1 MKKIAIVI
9 TVVVVLLTTGYLAYD
24 KWYKH
29 EGSTLWDNVPGNA
42 VVVFESG
49 HTIDSWDQLKASK
62 LWSSLK
68 QIEAFLNINKHIES
82 IDSISGESR
91 GVADL
96 LGKNSL
102 ISLHVTGKNSFDFT
116 FYIDLNN
123 PSAQNVATDLLEH
136 FKSTKG
142 VNYTE
147 RIYQDFKIS
156 ELISSEGSFTY
167 FVNDNV
173 LVGSFTSFLVEDV
186 VRLVKNDYK
195 GSFRK
200 SNYELYNLPKLS
212 NDDGNLYV
220 NMESASLWLST
231 FINAGKRKAVRN
243 VQNLGRSLFLD
254 MDLSEDKL
262 LLNGF
267 TTFAGNGDFLSTFNA
282 QKPVKA
288 DIKYYVPNR
297 ASWLYQLS
305 FTDPALWHNG
315 LEKYWEKHFTQF
327 LSARHDFEQDYN
339 FDFSKLY
346 DWMGTNVSL
355 VQLEPLN
362 FSGNE
367 RLTFVHCSDVTE
379 ALNQL
384 NVFSE
389 SLAQVHGD
397 SVYVENF
404 AEYEIR
410 ELKVKDFPKHA
421 FGPQF
426 DGYNECYFTLMSNY
440 IVMATSMQTLKT
452 LVEDLE
458 NENTWGRSVSFNNFL
473 ESTLEESNISLIFNT
488 RRTWTELLSQLDP
501 RWQQFANEN
510 EQPIKSFGLGSIQFS
525 RLDENFYT
533 SMALQYEEQPQLKEK
548 KVYDALKSTE
558 LSNRIITKPYVVKNH
573 IDNSLEVAVQDS
585 SYNFV
590 LIGADGNVLWRDSLG
605 QAIVSDIEQVD
616 YYKNGKLQ
624 YFFATRSALHIID
637 RLGNYVEGY
646 PVKLENASIKYA
658 SVVDYDKSKRYRFLL
673 GDERGNLY
681 LYNKEGVNLEG
692 WSPRVLTGKLASKPF
707 HIRVRG
713 KDCIVAIQQN
723 GIVNV
728 LTRRGEMMPGFPLNV
743 DARINTRPFVNIG
756 SDFDKTVFTLLSREG
771 RLIKFNLNGTVV
783 STEQL
788 YKPTKETRFELI
800 PDALDKTYII
810 ARQDLARLVL
820 LSHEHQEIISKDYLS
835 SEQLYVQY
843 YDLGSDHK
851 IYVITDKAQ
860 DFTYIYDGA
869 GKLISS
875 RPIDS
880 EQEIALMY
888 FDSTG
893 KYQVYVVSSDTFKVL
908 SF

>member
-9 TVVVVLLTTGYLAYD
+9 TIVVVFLTAGYLAYD
-24 KWYKH
+24 KWYKY
-29 EGSTLWDNVPGNA
+29 EVSTLWDNVPGNA
-42 VVVFESG
+42 VIVFESG
-49 HTIDSWDQLKASK
+49 HTIESWQQLKASR
-62 LWSSLK
+62 LWNSL
-68 QIEAFLNINKHIES
+68 QRIEAFSNIDKNIEG
-82 IDSISGESR
+82 IDSISSRAR
-91 GVADL
+91 GVAGL

-102 ISLHVTGKNSFDFT
+102 ISLHVTGKNNFDFT
-116 FYIDLNN
+116 FFIDLNN

-136 FKSTKG
+136 FKSKKEVT
-142 VNYTE
+142 YAE

-156 ELISSEGSFTY
+156 ELTSSARSFTY
-167 FVNDNV
+167 FINNNV

-195 GSFRK
+195 GSFK
-200 SNYELYNLPKLS
+200 QSNYELFDLPKLS
-212 NDDGNLYV
+212 NDDGNLYI
-220 NMESASLWLST
+220 NMESTSLWLST
-231 FINAGKRKAVRN
+231 FLRADKRKSARN

-267 TTFAGNGDFLSTFNA
+267 TTFSSNIDFLSTFNA

-288 DIKYYVPNR
+288 DVKYYIPNR
-297 ASWLYQLS
+297 ASWLYQLA
-305 FTDPALWHNG
+305 FTDPEIWHNE
-315 LEKYWEKHFTQF
+315 LKKYWGKYSPQF
-327 LSARHDFEQDYN
+327 LTARRDFEQEYN
-339 FDFSKLY
+339 LDFSKIY
-346 DWMGTNVSL
+346 DWIGTSVSL

-362 FSGNE
+362 FSENE
-367 RLTFVHCSDVTE
+367 RITLVHCSDVTE

-384 NVFSE
+384 NTFSE
-389 SLAQVHGD
+389 SLAQAHGD

-410 ELKVKDFPKHA
+410 ELKAKDFPKNA

-426 DGYNECYFTLMSNY
+426 DGYDECYFTLMGDY

-458 NENTWGRSVSFNNFL
+458 GENTWGRSVSYNNFL

-488 RRTWTELLSQLDP
+488 RRVWMELTSQADS
-501 RWQQFANEN
+501 RWQQFSNEN
-510 EQPIKSFGLGSIQFS
+510 EQSLKSFGLGSVQFS

-533 SMALQYEEQPQLKEK
+533 SIALQHEDQPQPKEK

-558 LSNRIITKPYVVKNH
+558 LSNKIITKPYVVKNH
-573 IDNSLEVAVQDS
+573 TNNGLEVAVQDS
-585 SYNFV
+585 AYNFV
-590 LIGADGNVLWRDSLG
+590 LIGVDGNVLWRDSLG

-624 YFFATRSALHIID
+624 YFFATKSALHIID
-637 RLGNYVEGY
+637 RLGNYIDGY
-646 PVKLENASIKYA
+646 PVRLENVNIKYA

-681 LYNKEGVNLEG
+681 LFNKEGISLEG
-692 WSPRVLTGKLASKPF
+692 WSPRELTGKLASKPF

-713 KDCIVAIQQN
+713 KDCIVAIQQD
-723 GIVNV
+723 GVVNV
-728 LTRRGEMMPGFPLNV
+728 MNRRGEMMPGFPLNV
-743 DARINTRPFVNIG
+743 DARINTKPFVNIG
-756 SDFDKTVFTLLSREG
+756 SDFDKTIFTLLSREG
-771 RLIKFNLNGTVV
+771 RLIRFNLSGTIV

-810 ARQDLARLVL
+810 ARQDMSRLVL
-820 LSHEHQEIISKDYLS
+820 LSPDHKEIISKDYLS
-835 SEQLYVQY
+835 SGQLYVQY

-851 IYVITDKAQ
+851 IYAITDKAQ

-893 KYQVYVVSSDTFKVL
+893 KYQVYVVSADTFKVL